1 MSISNQNLLDFIYHH
16 HSSISSSYRR
26 PLFNLHTN
34 FQTLG
39 IRCTP
44 SIVASSSS
52 SSSNASE
59 WFRPR
64 APPPAAHDLYSDGRG
79 EGIRVNAKEN
89 TDNNNNNNKKKRSK
103 WWWWSRDRES
113 YLKDDSEPLPLP
125 MTCPDTSP
133 VSPEEIEKRL
143 LCDPQIEV
151 RFRFF
156 GFCFS
161 FVFCWWYFGC
171 CGKWRIAKQLFTNG
185 LGNAGA
191 VKGQVSLTIV
201 IRRERILS
209 ANASLV
215 WESVCAYLIPSI
227 LVPFWSNLPSIDVCS
242 NNLQFNNTCSFLPP

>member
-44 SIVASSSS
+44 SIVAS

-143 LCDPQIEV
+143 LCDPQIEDCKAV
-151 RFRFF
+151 VYEWTGKCRSCQGS
-156 GFCFS
+156 GF
-161 FVFCWWYFGC
+161 VNYRNKK
-171 CGKWRIAKQLFTNG
+171 GKDT
-185 LGNAGA
+185 
-191 VKGQVSLTIV
+191 
-201 IRRERILS
+201 
-209 ANASLV
+209 
-215 WESVCAYLIPSI
+215 VCKCIPCMGI
-227 LVPFWSNLPSIDVCS
+227 GYVQKITARDDIDVMGDMD
-242 NNLQFNNTCSFLPP
+242 NEKPF

>member
-52 SSSNASE
+52 NASE

-89 TDNNNNNNKKKRSK
+89 TDNNNNKKKRSK

-151 RFRFF
+151 RFRFSVF
-156 GFCFS
+156 VSVS
-161 FVFCWWYFGC
+161 FFVDG
-171 CGKWRIAKQLFTNG
+171 
-185 LGNAGA
+185 
-191 VKGQVSLTIV
+191 
-201 IRRERILS
+201 
-209 ANASLV
+209 
-215 WESVCAYLIPSI
+215 I
-227 LVPFWSNLPSIDVCS
+227 LVVVESEG
-242 NNLQFNNTCSFLPP
+242 LQSSCLRMDWEMQELSRVRFR